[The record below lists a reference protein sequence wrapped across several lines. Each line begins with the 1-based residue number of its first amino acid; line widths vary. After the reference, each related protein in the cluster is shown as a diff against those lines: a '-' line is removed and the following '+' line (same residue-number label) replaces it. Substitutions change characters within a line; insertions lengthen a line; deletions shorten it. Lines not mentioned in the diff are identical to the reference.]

1 MKVLKI
7 LLYGDIDLNFM
18 DGSAVWLV
26 SLSKMLTQNKN
37 IALDLLLKAPESKTH
52 LVSSLK
58 GIDNLN
64 LIQPYS
70 GKSLISIP
78 EDRLDVSSAAKYM
91 QVLDFEKQY
100 HLIITRGQKLAL
112 ELMKYKNF
120 QSKLVPYATDFK
132 HEKCKSTLEE
142 RKSLKK
148 IYDYYNAMFLQTKET
163 KEAFKKLIKVDGQK
177 IQLLYPMIPNITS
190 QPYFFNKRN
199 RVVYAGKFHE
209 DWHTEEIL
217 DSAQKF
223 SFSQN
228 QMKFFFVGDKFQDR
242 LREKENQNR
251 IKNKLNL
258 LENIEWFGA
267 VSRERAQEII
277 RNSDVGIAWRS
288 SDLDNDESV
297 ELSCKL
303 LEYGRLGK
311 PTLIR
316 RTKMHEEILGKDYP
330 LFVDTQEEFEKKII
344 DVLQDRVL
352 YEKSAQKIFSSVE
365 FFTFENAY
373 KRLHSFI
380 WSYYKEKTK
389 ILFVGHDLKFAKLII
404 EYFNKH
410 PDYECKIDEW
420 ESHTKHDERYSQEC
434 LEWADL
440 IFCEWGLGNVEW
452 YSKRKKDHQKLVVRL
467 HFQEK
472 DLMYLS
478 KSKKENIDKYIVIT
492 PYMFEEFVRIFD
504 LPKEKVVYIDNLV
517 REEMFTAEKK
527 AGSEFNLGIIGILP
541 ARKRLDLALDVF
553 EKLWE
558 KDRRYKLYVKGRLPQ
573 EVSWVI
579 ARKTEK
585 EYYDQIM
592 SRIYNAPW
600 GNHVIFEKHGD
611 DINVWLKKIG
621 HLLSTSDYEG
631 SHVSVSEAMSSATH
645 PVIRNWKG
653 SYTIYPKDY
662 IHEDI
667 ESMVQAIETFEY
679 NAVKKK
685 ELTDFAKNKFFAA
698 HKNEEIKELFDAL
711 YGI

>member
-37 IALDLLLKAPESKTH
+37 VTVDLLLKAPESKTH
-52 LVSSLK
+52 LVTSLK
-58 GIDNLN
+58 GIENLN

-70 GKSLISIP
+70 GDCVISIP
-78 EDRLDVSSAAKYM
+78 KDRLDVSSAAKYM
-91 QVLDFEKQY
+91 ETLDFNNQY

-120 QSKLVPYATDFK
+120 QSRLVPYVTDFQHDK
-132 HEKCKSTLEE
+132 RKSTLEE
-142 RKSLKK
+142 RKSLRK

-163 KEAFKKLIKVDGQK
+163 KEAFKHLMKVDGKK
-177 IQLLYPMIPNITS
+177 IQLLYPMVPNVKS

-199 RVVYAGKFHE
+199 SIVYAGKFHE
-209 DWHTEEIL
+209 DWYTEEIL
-217 DSAQKF
+217 DSAQNL

-228 QMKFFFVGDKFQDR
+228 QIKFNFVGDKFQDR
-242 LREKENQNR
+242 LRDKENQIR
-251 IKNKLNL
+251 IKNKLEL
-258 LENIEWFGA
+258 LENVEWFGA
-267 VSRERAQEII
+267 VSREKAQEII
-277 RNSDVGIAWRS
+277 EKSDVGIAWRS

-311 PTLIR
+311 PTLVR

-344 DVLQDRVL
+344 DVLQDENL
-352 YEKSAQKIFSSVE
+352 YEKSALAMFSAVD

-389 ILFVGHDLKFAKLII
+389 ILFSGHDLKFAKLIVD
-404 EYFNKH
+404 YFDRH
-410 PDYECKIDEW
+410 PDYDCKIDKW
-420 ESHTKHDERYSQEC
+420 ESHTKHDEFYSQEC
-434 LEWADL
+434 LEWADI

-452 YSKRKKDHQKLVVRL
+452 YSKQKKEHQKLIVRL

-478 KSKKENIDKYIVIT
+478 KSKEENIDKYIVIT
-492 PYMFEEFVRIFD
+492 PYMFEEFARIFGI
-504 LPKEKVVYIDNLV
+504 PKKKIVYIDNLV
-517 REEMFTAEKK
+517 KEEMFTTEKES
-527 AGSEFNLGIIGILP
+527 GIEFNLGIIGILP
-541 ARKRLDLALDVF
+541 ARKRLDLAIDIF

-558 KDRRYKLYVKGRLPQ
+558 KDKRYKLYIKGRLPQ
-573 EVSWVI
+573 EVSWLM
-579 ARKTEK
+579 ARKNEK
-585 EYYDQIM
+585 EYYNQIM
-592 SRIYNAPW
+592 VRIYNAPW
-600 GNHVIFEKHGD
+600 RDHVIFEKHGD
-611 DINVWLKKIG
+611 DVNIWLKKIG

-631 SHVSVSEAMSSATH
+631 SHVAVSEAMAASTH

-653 SYTIYPKDY
+653 SHTIYPEEY

-667 ESMVQAIETFEY
+667 EAMTNAIENFNY
-679 NAVKKK
+679 NSIKQR
-685 ELTDFAKNKFFAA
+685 ELIDFAKKKFFSTY
-698 HKNEEIKELFDAL
+698 KNEEIKKIFDEL
-711 YGI
+711 YNI